1 MTSSSSPLPIS
12 IRNLTFQYRIRDE
25 PAVKNINLDLHK
37 GELML
42 IAGTS
47 GCGKTTLM
55 RCINGLIPR
64 TYSGTIE
71 GEIKLFGKSV
81 NTISL
86 AELSQTVGTILQN
99 PERQIVSGFVLNEIA
114 FGPEN
119 LGLER
124 EEILYRV
131 DEALG
136 YLGISDLRDRE
147 TFTLS
152 GGEKQKVALAGVMAM
167 RPQILILDEPL
178 ASLDSASSHEA
189 LLLFRKLADEG
200 ISVMLV
206 EHRIDE
212 VLSIKPDTVLYLE
225 EAEEAYLGDV
235 AGLMKIADYLKMKL
249 PAEVVLDRAR
259 NDPRPVFK
267 PVIGLSGPGELGDEL
282 LSMEDVSF
290 RYDKDLPF
298 VLQDI
303 NLSVNKGDTIAV
315 LGPNGVGKTTL
326 VKHALG
332 LLKPTEGRVLLEGL
346 DTLEATIAGSAKTI
360 GYVFQDPGQMLFAPT
375 VEEELTY
382 GPQNLGQSE
391 TAIRE
396 NVNWALDTVN
406 MEEYRDSPP
415 LALSHGQQK
424 RVSIA
429 AVLAMRSR
437 ILVMDEP
444 TAGQDY
450 WNYRTFMD
458 SILQMPGFDALI
470 FITHDLDLAITYA
483 TRVLLLSEGRIAS
496 DGPVEQVLEDKEL
509 LRSCRVLP
517 TSLLDLN
524 IQLLSETGRF
534 MRAEELAHH
543 TRAKSPS

>member
-1 MTSSSSPLPIS
+1 
-12 IRNLTFQYRIRDE
+12 
-25 PAVKNINLDLHK
+25 
-37 GELML
+37 
-42 IAGTS
+42 
-47 GCGKTTLM
+47 
-55 RCINGLIPR
+55 
-64 TYSGTIE
+64 
-71 GEIKLFGKSV
+71 
-81 NTISL
+81 
-86 AELSQTVGTILQN
+86 
-99 PERQIVSGFVLNEIA
+99 
-114 FGPEN
+114 
-119 LGLER
+119 
-124 EEILYRV
+124 
-131 DEALG
+131 
-136 YLGISDLRDRE
+136 
-147 TFTLS
+147 
-152 GGEKQKVALAGVMAM
+152 
-167 RPQILILDEPL
+167 
-178 ASLDSASSHEA
+178 
-189 LLLFRKLADEG
+189 
-200 ISVMLV
+200 
-206 EHRIDE
+206 
-212 VLSIKPDTVLYLE
+212 
-225 EAEEAYLGDV
+225 
-235 AGLMKIADYLKMKL
+235 
-249 PAEVVLDRAR
+249 
-259 NDPRPVFK
+259 
-267 PVIGLSGPGELGDEL
+267 
-282 LSMEDVSF
+282 
-290 RYDKDLPF
+290 
-298 VLQDI
+298 
-303 NLSVNKGDTIAV
+303 
-315 LGPNGVGKTTL
+315 
-326 VKHALG
+326 
-332 LLKPTEGRVLLEGL
+332 
-346 DTLEATIAGSAKTI
+346 
-360 GYVFQDPGQMLFAPT
+360 MLFAPT

-382 GPQNLGQSE
+382 GPENLGQSE
-391 TAIRE
+391 TAIKE

>member
-1 MTSSSSPLPIS
+1 MSSSSTTLPIT
-12 IRNLTFQYRIRDE
+12 IRDLTFQYRIRE
-25 PAVKNINLDLHK
+25 TPAIKNINLDLHQ

-64 TYSGTIE
+64 TYPGTLE

-81 NTISL
+81 STISL

-99 PERQIVSGFVLNEIA
+99 PERQIISGYVMNEIA

-124 EEILYRV
+124 DEILYRI
-131 DEALG
+131 DEALE
-136 YLGISDLRDRE
+136 YLGITELRDRE

-212 VLSIKPDTVLYLE
+212 VLTIQPDTVLYLE
-225 EAEEAYLGDV
+225 EGEEAYLGDV
-235 AGLMKIADYLKMKL
+235 DDFMKIADYHKIKL
-249 PAEVVLDRAR
+249 PAMTVMERAR
-259 NDPRPVFK
+259 KDPK
-267 PVIGLSGPGELGDEL
+267 PQFQSAVGSSGHGKVGDEL
-282 LSMEDVSF
+282 LIMEDVSF
-290 RYDKDLPF
+290 RYDEDLPL
-298 VLQDI
+298 VLRDI
-303 NLSVNKGDTIAV
+303 NLSINKGDTIAV

-332 LLKPTEGRVLLEGL
+332 LLKPTQGRVLLEGL
-346 DTLEATIAGSAKTI
+346 DTREATIAGSAKTI

-375 VEEELTY
+375 VEEELAF
-382 GPQNLGQSE
+382 GPENLGLSE
-391 TAIRE
+391 ADIDH
-396 NVNWALDTVN
+396 NVNWAIETVN
-406 MEEYRDSPP
+406 MEEYRDSPT

-450 WNYRTFMD
+450 WNYRSFMD

-483 TRVLLLSEGRIAS
+483 SRVFLLSEGKIAA
-496 DGPVEQVLEDKEL
+496 DGPTEQVLKDKDL
-509 LRSCRVLP
+509 LRRCRVLP
-517 TSLLDLN
+517 TTLLELN
-524 IQLLSETGRF
+524 IQFLPDTKRF
-534 MRAEELAHH
+534 MRAEELAH
-543 TRAKSPS
+543 RVKS